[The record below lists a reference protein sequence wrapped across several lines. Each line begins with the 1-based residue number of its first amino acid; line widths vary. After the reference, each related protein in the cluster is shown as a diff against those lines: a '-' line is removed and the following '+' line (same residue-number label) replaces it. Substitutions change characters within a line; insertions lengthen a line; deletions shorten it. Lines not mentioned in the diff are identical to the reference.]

1 MKKKVIASILAASM
15 AAMALT
21 GCGGGKTTSEAQGA
35 TTDETT
41 ASTEAGSTADG
52 AEAPDLNQDTKGTTI
67 TFWHSMGGVNGEA
80 MDYLVNK
87 FNEENTDGIT
97 AETVCALSKL
107 DVYQKIT
114 VDLKMDELDV
124 TAAENKATYEEIREY
139 VKEHTGLNVSNLY
152 IAQVKRKCGI
162 KERQNYNKPKAEN
175 PKQLKCP
182 PEKEKAIREA
192 LKYFKMI

>member
-1 MKKKVIASILAASM
+1 MSYENWKDKIGTFEVMDVRGKKMDFFPALKAKAA
-15 AAMALT
+15 AL
-21 GCGGGKTTSEAQGA
+21 K
-35 TTDETT
+35 
-41 ASTEAGSTADG
+41 
-52 AEAPDLNQDTKGTTI
+52 
-67 TFWHSMGGVNGEA
+67 NGEG
-80 MDYLVNK
+80 LHIIQT
-87 FNEENTDGIT
+87 F
-97 AETVCALSKL
+97 ETVCALSKL

-182 PEKEKAIREA
+182 PEKEKAIQEN
-192 LKYFKMI
+192 LL

>member
-1 MKKKVIASILAASM
+1 M
-15 AAMALT
+15 
-21 GCGGGKTTSEAQGA
+21 
-35 TTDETT
+35 
-41 ASTEAGSTADG
+41 
-52 AEAPDLNQDTKGTTI
+52 
-67 TFWHSMGGVNGEA
+67 
-80 MDYLVNK
+80 
-87 FNEENTDGIT
+87 
-97 AETVCALSKL
+97 SKL

-182 PEKEKAIREA
+182 PEKEKAIRET
-192 LKYFKMI
+192 LKYFKMIQSKKESDKSEFAGVIDENCRSYRKQKTIS

>member
-1 MKKKVIASILAASM
+1 M
-15 AAMALT
+15 
-21 GCGGGKTTSEAQGA
+21 
-35 TTDETT
+35 
-41 ASTEAGSTADG
+41 
-52 AEAPDLNQDTKGTTI
+52 
-67 TFWHSMGGVNGEA
+67 
-80 MDYLVNK
+80 
-87 FNEENTDGIT
+87 
-97 AETVCALSKL
+97 SKL

-114 VDLKMDELDV
+114 VDLKMDELDM

-182 PEKEKAIREA
+182 PEKEKAIRVA
-192 LKYFKMI
+192 LK

>member
-1 MKKKVIASILAASM
+1 M
-15 AAMALT
+15 
-21 GCGGGKTTSEAQGA
+21 
-35 TTDETT
+35 
-41 ASTEAGSTADG
+41 
-52 AEAPDLNQDTKGTTI
+52 
-67 TFWHSMGGVNGEA
+67 
-80 MDYLVNK
+80 
-87 FNEENTDGIT
+87 
-97 AETVCALSKL
+97 SKL

-182 PEKEKAIREA
+182 AEKERAIREA

>member
-1 MKKKVIASILAASM
+1 M
-15 AAMALT
+15 
-21 GCGGGKTTSEAQGA
+21 
-35 TTDETT
+35 
-41 ASTEAGSTADG
+41 
-52 AEAPDLNQDTKGTTI
+52 
-67 TFWHSMGGVNGEA
+67 
-80 MDYLVNK
+80 
-87 FNEENTDGIT
+87 
-97 AETVCALSKL
+97 SKL

-114 VDLKMDELDV
+114 VDLKMDELDM

-192 LKYFKMI
+192 LKYFKMIEIKIDGCLSTGRHPSVFMIICYDRSSSSNAVHPSSTSCHVASKSPVNHGSATSRGWSVCAISSETLCCGSPPTIRRMSHRLLSSMPIR

>member
-1 MKKKVIASILAASM
+1 M
-15 AAMALT
+15 
-21 GCGGGKTTSEAQGA
+21 
-35 TTDETT
+35 
-41 ASTEAGSTADG
+41 
-52 AEAPDLNQDTKGTTI
+52 
-67 TFWHSMGGVNGEA
+67 
-80 MDYLVNK
+80 
-87 FNEENTDGIT
+87 
-97 AETVCALSKL
+97 SKL

-124 TAAENKATYEEIREY
+124 TATETKATYEEIREY

-162 KERQNYNKPKAEN
+162 KDRQNYNKPKAEN

-182 PEKEKAIREA
+182 PEKEKAIRET

>member
-1 MKKKVIASILAASM
+1 
-15 AAMALT
+15 
-21 GCGGGKTTSEAQGA
+21 
-35 TTDETT
+35 
-41 ASTEAGSTADG
+41 
-52 AEAPDLNQDTKGTTI
+52 
-67 TFWHSMGGVNGEA
+67 
-80 MDYLVNK
+80 
-87 FNEENTDGIT
+87 
-97 AETVCALSKL
+97 LSKL

-192 LKYFKMI
+192 LKYFMIICYDRSSSSNAVHPSSTSRHVASKSPVNHGSATSRGWSVCAISSETLCCGSPPTIRRMSHRLLSSMPIR